1 MSELE
6 ILAARF
12 EADRGHLR
20 QVAQRILG
28 SAHEADDAVQEAW
41 VRLSRSDTT
50 EVDNLTGWLTTV
62 VSRVCLDM
70 LRSRQARRED
80 PAELPVVAA
89 DTADPEQEAVMAD
102 ALGPALLLVLDTL
115 GPRERLAFVLHD
127 MFAVPFPEIAEIIGA
142 SPAVARQLASR
153 ARRRVQGSDPA
164 EDTGQ
169 NARKRE
175 IVEAFLTAA
184 RGGDFSALLELLD
197 PSVQLRADD
206 AAVAMGVSAL
216 VSGPADVAGMFHGR
230 AKALRTALI
239 DGLPGLVWALKGEPK
254 VAFAFTIDDEGGHVT
269 GIEQL
274 ADPATLA
281 ALEIEF
287 V

>member
-6 ILAARF
+6 ILAERF
-12 EADRGHLR
+12 EADRPHLR

-28 SAHEADDAVQEAW
+28 SPHEADDAVQEAW

-50 EVDNLTGWLTTV
+50 DVGNLTGWLTTV

-80 PAELPVVAA
+80 PAELPVVADEA
-89 DTADPEQEAVMAD
+89 AGPEHDAVMAD
-102 ALGPALLLVLDTL
+102 AIGPALLLVLDTL

-153 ARRRVQGSDPA
+153 ARRRAQGTNPESPDK
-164 EDTGQ
+164 
-169 NARKRE
+169 ARQRE
-175 IVEAFLTAA
+175 VVDAFLAAA
-184 RGGDFSALLELLD
+184 RGGDFAALLELLD
-197 PSVQLRADD
+197 PSVVLRADE

-216 VSGPADVAGMFHGR
+216 VSGQEGVAGMFNGR
-230 AKALRTALI
+230 AKALRTALL
-239 DGLPGLVWALKGEPK
+239 DGMPGLVWAVRGEPK
-254 VAFAFTIDDEGGHVT
+254 VAFAFTIDEGGRVT
-269 GIEQL
+269 GIEQI
-274 ADPATLA
+274 ADTGTLA

-287 V
+287 L